1 MDDYGMRNNPK
12 DGKKYSGWIGPIE
25 RPDGSSSTEI
35 SISVGFD
42 GKEQEIPLMVPG
54 LTKKEIEYLIKT
66 DLEDK
71 SFMDKMPKS
80 IMNKAIEHAAQRIKS
95 GKSPFKN
102 AEDD

>member
-1 MDDYGMRNNPK
+1 MDDYGMRNDGSAPK
-12 DGKKYSGWIGPIE
+12 YEGWLGPIK
-25 RPDGSSSTEI
+25 RSDGSVSTEI
-35 SISVGFD
+35 SIGIGIN

-54 LTKKEIEYLIKT
+54 LTKREIDYLIKT

-80 IMNKAIEHAAQRIKS
+80 IMQKAIEHANQRMKS

-102 AEDD
+102 AEDDK